1 MANITLTELEKEILL
16 GMNYSEYGE
25 ELGDTL
31 WLFDCIEEGKGKSNS
46 GVVSSLSKKNLV
58 KTNGEGT
65 EQVIWLTELGIQVC
79 KENNL
84 LGKFQ

>member
-84 LGKFQ
+84 LGKFK